1 MNKSNFKKKVYRKL
15 DSAPFPD
22 SISLSNLSTPSSPKK
37 IIPSMATKGLREEF
51 KKTFLPLLIEIFEL
65 RQSIENYK
73 SDLQSSE
80 PISTESPSK
89 SPQEI
94 LLRLEQLQKDI
105 EESQRWCDGVILQIA
120 KGIEE
125 AKETLDLIK
134 GEKEIGII
142 KRLLRK
148 IKK

>member
-1 MNKSNFKKKVYRKL
+1 
-15 DSAPFPD
+15 
-22 SISLSNLSTPSSPKK
+22 
-37 IIPSMATKGLREEF
+37 MATKGLREEF

-80 PISTESPSK
+80 PMSSESPSK